1 MSLIHELC
9 AMTMLKPV
17 IGINKLQ
24 NLHSIYSVDNFMAQI
39 IHKIHCYT
47 SLALIHDVIQSRT
60 L

>member
-9 AMTMLKPV
+9 AMTMLKAV

-47 SLALIHDVIQSRT
+47 LPSPYS
-60 L
+60 